1 MAGQKV
7 PANTIAY
14 YNKHFLRGKPKQLKN
29 MNGGKTKFVSARE
42 KRVRAQLK
50 RERDREQAVLVV
62 TQQQQHQQHQQQQQQ
77 RLGGI
82 YQGTAR
88 RAGTSASAAD
98 SLAGL
103 MGDTSTGA
111 MGATTSAGLFGS
123 IPSTAASLLGGAS
136 SNNPA
141 ALQALLASRQML
153 FQRQADEIRYAE
165 HVLSAEF
172 TAQKQREEL
181 QMRLLQQRGGAIT
194 DSATSN
200 SFLRGVFHHPS
211 QLQGTNA
218 VSTTGAVGNLA
229 SVEQLLAARQQ
240 LAIAN
245 GTTQPLSGSL
255 IDRLLAQRMS
265 MNSRAPDTFL
275 QPPQRLEQH
284 GSRHRLQDDASQQ
297 NEAKGGW
304 SAPKP
309 HSANPID
316 PELFKLYL
324 LEQERKRQGL

>member
-62 TQQQQHQQHQQQQQQ
+62 TQQHQHQQQQQQQ

-194 DSATSN
+194 DSVAGN